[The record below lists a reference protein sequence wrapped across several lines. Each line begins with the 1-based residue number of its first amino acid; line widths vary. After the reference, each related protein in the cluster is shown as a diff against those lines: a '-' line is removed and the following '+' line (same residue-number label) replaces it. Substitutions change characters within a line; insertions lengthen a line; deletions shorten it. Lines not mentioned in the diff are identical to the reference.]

1 MVPSSEQISIE
12 QIFNFDIFKFICL
25 HFVDEGTGAQS
36 GEVNDPQ
43 DPQRA
48 GIWTHIWLTPEPRL
62 LLALLSC
69 LPTFG
74 IH

>member
-1 MVPSSEQISIE
+1 M
-12 QIFNFDIFKFICL
+12 
-25 HFVDEGTGAQS
+25 DEGTGAQS

-48 GIWTHIWLTPEPRL
+48 GIWTHIRLTPEPRL
-62 LLALLSC
+62 ILALLSC